1 MPSFSRIAVLA
12 ALAAG
17 PAAAADPPKHPPNRL
32 ARESSPYLLRH
43 ARDPVDWYP
52 WGDEAFAKAR
62 KEGKLVFLSSGFDS
76 CHWCHVMAR
85 ETFADPEVAKLLNA
99 HFVCIKVDR
108 EERPDVDHVYLT
120 ALMAAGVRGGWP
132 LSVFLT
138 ADGKPVAGGTYWPP
152 DDKEVDGRKLRGFK
166 GVLGDLVA
174 YHRDSPAELRKA
186 ADELAEKAKRAL
198 AVRDRGA
205 DLVPLDRDLVA
216 RAAGHWKD
224 SADPV
229 HGGFGAPPV
238 FSGAKFPRPPALQ
251 LVRAEAARTGS
262 KELAGI
268 VRTAL
273 GKMAR
278 GGIYDQLGGGFHR
291 YATDRAWAVPHFEKM
306 LADNALLLEVY
317 ARGYAETKDPAY
329 ARVLRETAAFLGRD
343 LAAPGG
349 GFYAALDAESAGE
362 EGRFYVWTA
371 GELAAALPDP
381 ADLALVKTVYGLDRP
396 PMLGD
401 KYYVLAEKN
410 PSADRDADRL
420 AAAKRAL
427 AAVRDKRPKPAV
439 DTNVLAGW
447 NGLTV
452 AGLARAGQALG
463 DRAMTD
469 RAVKTADFVLGNM
482 RAADGRLFR
491 VYGAV
496 PGGQP
501 RARGAAY
508 LDDYAGLLHGLLAL
522 HDVTGEA
529 RWLTEARA
537 LAGVMAKDFRDEA
550 GGGFYY
556 TSAGHEKLFARV
568 KDQYD
573 GAQPCGNSLAALA
586 LVRLW
591 RATGD
596 DEYRRQAERTFR
608 ALAVHLRDEPATLAT
623 LAEALGEYLD
633 GRGKK

>member
-1 MPSFSRIAVLA
+1 MPPLPRLALLA

-17 PAAAADPPKHPPNRL
+17 TAAAADPPKHPANRL
-32 ARESSPYLLRH
+32 AKESSPYLLRH

-52 WGDEAFAKAR
+52 WGDEAFARAR

-85 ETFADPEVAKLLNA
+85 ETFADPEVAKSLNA

-108 EERPDVDHVYLT
+108 EERPDVDQTYLT
-120 ALMAAGVRGGWP
+120 ALVASGVRGGWP

-152 DDKEVDGRKLRGFK
+152 DDKVIDGRTLRGFK
-166 GVLGDLVA
+166 GVLKDIVA
-174 YHRDSPAELRKA
+174 YQKDHPDDLRRTADQMAERA
-186 ADELAEKAKRAL
+186 TRAL

-205 DLVPLDRDLVA
+205 ALVPLDRALVA
-216 RAAGHWKD
+216 GAAEHWKD

-229 HGGFGAPPV
+229 HGGFGSPPV
-238 FSGAKFPRPPALQ
+238 FVGPKFPRPPALRLLQ
-251 LVRAEAARTGS
+251 AEAARTGS
-262 KELAGI
+262 KELAEV
-268 VRTAL
+268 VRLAL
-273 GKMAR
+273 EKMAW
-278 GGIYDQLGGGFHR
+278 GGVYDQLGGGFHR

-317 ARGYAETKDPAY
+317 ARAYADTKDPLFG
-329 ARVLRETAAFLGRD
+329 RVLRETVAFLGRE

-371 GELAAALPDP
+371 DELAAAVPDP
-381 ADLALVKTVYGLDRP
+381 ADLAVVKAATGANGRPALDN
-396 PMLGD
+396 
-401 KYYVLAEKN
+401 KYYVLAAKTS
-410 PSADRDADRL
+410 PAGRDADRL
-420 AAAKRAL
+420 AAANRSLL
-427 AAVRDKRPKPAV
+427 AARDRRPRPAV

-447 NGLTV
+447 NGLAV

-463 DRAMTD
+463 DRAAID
-469 RAVKTADFVLGNM
+469 RAAKAADFVLTAM
-482 RAADGRLFR
+482 RTKDGRLLH
-491 VYGAV
+491 VYGAA
-496 PGGQP
+496 PGEQP

-508 LDDYAGLLHGLLAL
+508 LDDYAALTHGLLTL
-522 HDVTGEA
+522 HAVTGDG

-537 LAGVMAKDFRDEA
+537 LAKVMAKDYRDEA

-556 TSAGHEKLFARV
+556 TAADHEKLFARV

-573 GAQPCGNSLAALA
+573 GSLPCGNSLAALG

-596 DEYRRQAERTFR
+596 EEYRRQAELTFR
-608 ALAVHLRDEPATLAT
+608 ALAVHLRDEPGTLAT
-623 LAEALGEYLD
+623 LAEALGEYLSA
-633 GRGKK
+633 GKK